1 MYNDYNNY
9 EEDKM
14 CCNENLQLRG
24 SEFFELV
31 TKDLERMVI

>member
-1 MYNDYNNY
+1 MYNNYNNY

-14 CCNENLQLRG
+14 CCNVNQQSRG

-31 TKDLERMVI
+31 TKDLERRVI